1 MLAAKRATPGQ
12 EARRPVRSHQVRYES
27 QLAER
32 FRGMQAC
39 GLRRRLGPYAQPRG

>member
-1 MLAAKRATPGQ
+1 MLAVKRTTPGE
-12 EARRPVRSHQVRYES
+12 EARRPVRTSQFRYES

-39 GLRRRLGPYAQPRG
+39 GLRRRLGPDTRRR